1 MDDESITGTS
11 HTVDGLQCATEY
23 QFPLSA
29 FGDGTTYGAA
39 WSDASESETATTGTC
54 VPPVF
59 SQTSY
64 NFSVMEDAAVGTV
77 TATDASG
84 EPVTYAITA
93 GNEEEKF
100 AIDAETGA
108 ITVAGAL
115 SGDTGTTATLT
126 VEARDAAG
134 GTAEVAVTVRVTP
147 TCGSGTAGANPGA
160 NPELV
165 ADCKKLLGL
174 QSALA
179 GEAAL
184 NWSADLAM
192 GDWDG
197 LRLGG
202 APHRGPGG
210 RCATPQGG
218 SLRGCSFSWQ
228 GCGTWGWGEPHAA
241 QLTTTHAMWVWK
253 HGRSHCA
260 RDGGRRRS
268 QGISSSRT
276 AAGVSN
282 RGCGDT
288 ATYRASTL
296 GQGASQCGPKRR
308 QDNDLCC
315 QAFPAYSRPETWEE
329 VPASGTA
336 RGIEPCSPDGGSSG
350 TSAGPAARGGRGVE
364 PLLPR
369 RPASQRREDS
379 DGHAADR
386 VGLRQGTM
394 TDPHHGGSGW
404 SRPRR
409 PALNAVGCRRHAIV
423 AARVARH
430 SGDAR
435 THPRRWDGMPRRLP
449 AHSRA

>member
-165 ADCKKLLGL
+165 ADCKMLLGL

-210 RCATPQGG
+210 RCAARQGG
-218 SLRGCSFSWQ
+218 ACQCAVSAGRAVARGPGENRMRPNGPQHTRC
-228 GCGTWGWGEPHAA
+228 GCGSTGGRTVRETVAAAGARGSRRVGPRLGSATGDVATLLQASKHFGPEGFPRAA
-241 QLTTTHAMWVWK
+241 QRRKNTCVVRLFQRFLPRNLGGCPCLRICPR
-253 HGRSHCA
+253 GRA
-260 RDGGRRRS
+260 
-268 QGISSSRT
+268 T
-276 AAGVSN
+276 A
-282 RGCGDT
+282 
-288 ATYRASTL
+288 
-296 GQGASQCGPKRR
+296 P
-308 QDNDLCC
+308 
-315 QAFPAYSRPETWEE
+315 
-329 VPASGTA
+329 
-336 RGIEPCSPDGGSSG
+336 
-350 TSAGPAARGGRGVE
+350 PAAA
-364 PLLPR
+364 P
-369 RPASQRREDS
+369 
-379 DGHAADR
+379 
-386 VGLRQGTM
+386 VGQAQA
-394 TDPHHGGSGW
+394 HG
-404 SRPRR
+404 
-409 PALNAVGCRRHAIV
+409 
-423 AARVARH
+423 AR
-430 SGDAR
+430 
-435 THPRRWDGMPRRLP
+435 
-449 AHSRA
+449 